1 MMRQMKFLGVAVLAL
16 GMPLFATAATAAE
29 APRPTATVQS
39 LNGSGAG
46 APTGL
51 LAKSNTQAAEK
62 IVVARRWRRG
72 RGRWI
77 GPAIVGG
84 VVAGALLSGAARA
97 HERDYYYRRRYGNR
111 CERWL
116 WKCDNGYGRACRKFY
131 RYCD

>member
-1 MMRQMKFLGVAVLAL
+1 MTKLMKTICAAAVVLA
-16 GMPLFATAATAAE
+16 MPLVANSAMAAE
-29 APRPTATVQS
+29 APHPTAQVKS
-39 LNGSGAG
+39 LSGAVS
-46 APTGL
+46 APTGIL
-51 LAKSNTQAAEK
+51 TKSNAAEEK
-62 IVVARRWRRG
+62 IVVARRWRRRGG
-72 RGRWI
+72 RRWV

-84 VVAGALLSGAARA
+84 LVAGALISGAARA